1 MHNESIVASKHIT
14 NDKSVKLE
22 DKKTIYNFIKRLSD
36 IILTWIALIVLSP
49 IFLIIA
55 ILIKIDSKGS
65 VFYKHKRIGKNGE
78 YIYLYKFRSMYSDS
92 KERLEKLLEDSKIK
106 KEWEE
111 NFKLDNDPRITRVG
125 KFLRKTSL
133 DELPQLINIL
143 TGDMS
148 IVGPR
153 PIIDGEIEK
162 YGKNKAK
169 FLSVTPGLTGWWA
182 CNGRSCT
189 SYKERM
195 DLELYY
201 VDNRS
206 LKLDFKVIIKTFIS
220 VLKRD
225 GAK

>member
-1 MHNESIVASKHIT
+1 MHNESVSINKHIL
-14 NDKSVKLE
+14 NEENILNRKICYEFL
-22 DKKTIYNFIKRLSD
+22 KRLFD
-36 IILTWIALIVLSP
+36 IILTSIALIVLSP
-49 IFLIIA
+49 AFIIIA

-65 VFYKHKRIGKNGE
+65 ILYRHKRIGKNGK

-92 KERLEKLLEDSKIK
+92 KERLEKLLENPKIR

-111 NFKLDNDPRITRVG
+111 NFKLDNDPRITKIG

-133 DELPQLINIL
+133 DELPQLLNIL
-143 TGDMS
+143 MGDMS

-162 YGKNKAK
+162 YGKDTSK

-189 SYKERM
+189 SYDERKK
-195 DLELYY
+195 LELYY
-201 VDNRS
+201 VDHRS
-206 LKLDFKVIIKTFIS
+206 IRLDFKIILKTFIS
-220 VLKRD
+220 VLKRN

>member
-1 MHNESIVASKHIT
+1 MHNESVSINKHIL
-14 NDKSVKLE
+14 NEENIFNRKIGYEFL
-22 DKKTIYNFIKRLSD
+22 KRLFD
-36 IILTWIALIVLSP
+36 IILTSIALIVLSP
-49 IFLIIA
+49 IFIIIA

-65 VFYKHKRIGKNGE
+65 VLYRHKRIGKNGK

-92 KERLEKLLEDSKIK
+92 KERLEKLLENPKIR

-111 NFKLDNDPRITRVG
+111 NFKLDNDPRITKIG

-133 DELPQLINIL
+133 DELPQLLNIL
-143 TGDMS
+143 MGDMS

-162 YGKNKAK
+162 YGKDTSK

-189 SYKERM
+189 SYDERKK
-195 DLELYY
+195 LELYY
-201 VDNRS
+201 VDHRS
-206 LKLDFKVIIKTFIS
+206 IRLDFKIILKTFIS
-220 VLKRD
+220 VLKRN